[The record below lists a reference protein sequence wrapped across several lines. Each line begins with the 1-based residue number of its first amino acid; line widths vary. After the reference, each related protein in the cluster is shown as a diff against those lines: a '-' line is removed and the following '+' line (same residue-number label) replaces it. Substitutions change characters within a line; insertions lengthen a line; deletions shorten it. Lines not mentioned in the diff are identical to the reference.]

1 VNGKYSSSHWGPW
14 PSLFAR
20 RLQSFCQLLYMYVAA
35 THILHV
41 SKQACSKEGEGWG
54 GLLLETTLRCPPAPA
69 PRSTEVLILALDRG
83 LALFVFT
90 CIVCRLVFVRN
101 TRAHTSTR
109 NSQLAHAHTDT
120 QHRFF
125 TAMTWILY
133 VEFVT

>member
-1 VNGKYSSSHWGPW
+1 MKEITSTTQRNGGPGLVFLRAGFSHSVRCTSRP
-14 PSLFAR
+14 
-20 RLQSFCQLLYMYVAA
+20 
-35 THILHV
+35 HIYIYLHV

-101 TRAHTSTR
+101 TRTHRRATR
-109 NSQLAHAHTDT
+109 NSQCRHTHTHT
-120 QHRFF
+120 Q
-125 TAMTWILY
+125 TLNIDILPR
-133 VEFVT
+133 